1 MSRPLHTRLAPFR
14 TAATAPAPAG
24 ASSGPGGPDTPD
36 AAVAALAAWME
47 PRHTLLLRTVLD
59 RTPDVRLA
67 AAPAVAKG
75 VDRIVDTLRR
85 ETRLKYAEFRER
97 WEARLA
103 PPALLP
109 FLRRNQWIVPH
120 PEGGVTLTGKGGR
133 KEARMLYLQTGHDMA
148 TDCARQWASV
158 SGRVQA
164 FQASIA
170 AEWHAA
176 CVEAGDDATRLLP
189 TLEAALRD
197 AELDAW
203 KKMRLALGEVAE
215 EAFVRAALRWETR
228 SHADE
233 TALVRGTLPGWERH
247 SPSGNGFDGLMRAL
261 SHAAERMTLAM
272 LEHYERKWA
281 LYLRG
286 LPVPA
291 TEPAGAAQSD
301 TADTETHSTP

>member
-1 MSRPLHTRLAPFR
+1 MAHPLDKRLAPFR
-14 TAATAPAPAG
+14 TAPSAPSPVGAG
-24 ASSGPGGPDTPD
+24 DPD

-59 RTPDVRLA
+59 RTPGVRLEP
-67 AAPAVAKG
+67 APAVARG
-75 VDRIVDTLRR
+75 VDRILDTLRR

-103 PPALLP
+103 PQALLP

-120 PEGGVTLTGKGGR
+120 AEGGVTLAGKGGR

-148 TDCARQWASV
+148 TDCARQWASIA
-158 SGRVQA
+158 GRLQA

-176 CVEAGDDATRLLP
+176 CVVATDDATRLLP
-189 TLEAALRD
+189 ALEAALRD

-203 KKMRLALGEVAE
+203 KKMRLSLGEVAE

-228 SHADE
+228 AHADE
-233 TALVRGTLPGWERH
+233 VALVRGVLPGWERH
-247 SPSGNGFDGLMRAL
+247 SPAGNSFDGLMRAL
-261 SHAAERMTLAM
+261 SHAAERLTLAM

-286 LPVPA
+286 LPPVPA
-291 TEPAGAAQSD
+291 ATAETEIH
-301 TADTETHSTP
+301 TTP